1 MSLMPR
7 NLPSDV
13 RMASSRLN
21 VREEALGLLLN
32 IVCGRDDA
40 VPLPVLLSHLS
51 SCKGLSSIQEAFL
64 SELTY
69 GVLRLY
75 SLLDLCAVLHIAR
88 PGKLSSMMRML
99 LRIAVFE
106 ILFMERIP
114 SRATVDECVSI
125 AKRRFG
131 QRAAGFCNAVLRR
144 ISQEASRLTDGIH
157 ERVSHLCGSSTSE
170 DIALC
175 GSIPP
180 WLAERWSSHY
190 GQAVAASIARGLIHA
205 PRPCWRVNTARFG
218 WNRLMAECL
227 SLGCERCAPH
237 GFFAPFT
244 GKMPADMQE
253 ALWVRLHA
261 LEASGAVS
269 RQGKPS
275 QIVASD
281 VAGRM
286 IRFRSGHAGI
296 WDCCC
301 GRGGKTA
308 ALMEQGVRV
317 ILASD
322 PSSFRLEELQK
333 QFCRLDIPCPSVL
346 HNAAQEITGRSFD
359 AVFVDAP
366 CSGTGTL
373 ARNPELKFR
382 LSPEKIKAVSTV
394 QKAILDSIWHSLLPG
409 GMVFYSTCALDSSE
423 NELQVRRF
431 ASLHPGASIES
442 MRTYLPDSPGQD
454 SLFLAVVRKDA

>member
-1 MSLMPR
+1 MPR
-7 NLPSDV
+7 NLPNDV
-13 RMASSRLN
+13 RTASTSPD
-21 VREEALGLLLN
+21 VRDEALGLLLR
-32 IVCGRDDA
+32 IASGKDDA
-40 VPLPVLLSHLS
+40 VPLPALLSQLS

-69 GVLRLY
+69 GVLRLS
-75 SLLDLCAVLHIAR
+75 SLLDLCAGSYIAR

-99 LRIAVFE
+99 LRIAIFE
-106 ILFMERIP
+106 MLFVERIP

-131 QRAAGFCNAVLRR
+131 QRAAGFFNAVLRR
-144 ISQEASRLTDGIH
+144 IAREASRLADGIH
-157 ERVSHLCGSSTSE
+157 ERISHLSASSTSE

-180 WLAERWSSHY
+180 WLAEHWSSHY
-190 GQAVAASIARGLIHA
+190 GQAVAASIVRGLIHA
-205 PRPCWRVNTARFG
+205 PRPCWRVNTARSC
-218 WNRLMAECL
+218 WNELMAECL

-237 GFFAPFT
+237 GFFAPFAGT
-244 GKMPADMQE
+244 MPADMQDT
-253 ALWVRLHA
+253 LWERLHA

-275 QIVASD
+275 QVVAAD

-286 IRFRSGHAGI
+286 IRFRGGHAGL

-346 HNAAQEITGRSFD
+346 RNAAQEITGRSFD

-366 CSGTGTL
+366 CSGTGTV
-373 ARNPELKFR
+373 ARNPELIFR
-382 LSPEKIKAVSTV
+382 LSPEMIKAVSTV
-394 QKAILDSIWHSLLPG
+394 QK
-409 GMVFYSTCALDSSE
+409 
-423 NELQVRRF
+423 
-431 ASLHPGASIES
+431 
-442 MRTYLPDSPGQD
+442 
-454 SLFLAVVRKDA
+454 